1 MQKGSTSEIV
11 VHEVRQHTC
20 STIIGGFN
28 KYPMTTDKTRQL
40 FCPEKLATFHPI
52 IEAGNEALKNDSDKP
67 LTKAVIKLK
76 KILFTVI

>member
-28 KYPMTTDKTRQL
+28 KYPLTTDKTRRL
-40 FCPEKLATFHPI
+40 FCSKKPVTLSPI
-52 IEAGNEALKNDSDKP
+52 IEAGNEVLKNDSDKT

-76 KILFTVI
+76 KILLTVI